1 MRALVATRHGG
12 PEALEVRDDHPEPST
27 GDHDVLVEVHA
38 CALNPVD
45 GKVLAGL
52 LGERD
57 TPFVTGFDVSGV
69 IRAVGPSV
77 DGWSVGDEVY
87 ASPSLARD
95 GALAE
100 LVAIDGRL
108 VARKPESL
116 SHVQSAALPLVTLTA
131 WEALFDRCELG
142 TDENVLIHAGA
153 GGVGHIAIQLAKQRV
168 ARVLTTASRDDSKA
182 LCREVGADVVIDYR
196 AEDFVERVM
205 AETDGRGC
213 DIVFDTVGG
222 ETFDRSLDCV
232 AVNGRVVTIVANE
245 SPWISQKLFRKN
257 ATLHYE
263 FMGVPGIHGI
273 GREAQA
279 AILCNARELADLDAL
294 RPHVGRE
301 IMLADV
307 PDSLAALQAGH
318 STGKTVV
325 RLR

>member
-1 MRALVATRHGG
+1 MRALVATAHGG
-12 PEALEVRDDHPEPST
+12 PEVLEVRADH
-27 GDHDVLVEVHA
+27 HDPQPGPHDLLIEVHA

-45 GKVLAGL
+45 WKVLAGL
-52 LGERD
+52 LGERE

-69 IRAVGPSV
+69 VRAVGESV
-77 DGWSVGDEVY
+77 DGWSAGDEVF

-100 LVAIDGRL
+100 LVCVDARL
-108 VARKPESL
+108 VARKPATL
-116 SHVQSAALPLVTLTA
+116 DHVASAALPLVTLTA
-131 WEALFDRCELG
+131 WEAMFDRCELG

-153 GGVGHIAIQLAKQRV
+153 GGVGHVAIQLAKQRV
-168 ARVLTTASRDDSKA
+168 ARVLTTAGREESKA
-182 LCREVGADVVIDYR
+182 LCRELGADVVIDYR
-196 AEDFVERVM
+196 AEDFVARAME
-205 AETDGRGC
+205 ETAGAGC

-232 AVNGRVVTIVANE
+232 AVNGRIATIVANE
-245 SPWISQKLFRKN
+245 STCISQKLFRKN

-263 FMGVPGIHGI
+263 FMGVAGIHGI

-279 AILCNARELADLDAL
+279 AILSNARELADLEAL
-294 RPHVGRE
+294 RPHVGRVIGLDE
-301 IMLADV
+301 V
-307 PDSLAALQAGH
+307 PAALEDQRAGH